1 LDLEDDDGEKCSVL
15 RIGSWGIGFDPLEMW
30 IVVEESQILA
40 FTTVNN
46 FYAISNNHT
55 EPALKDRFLET
66 LQFDKTLHF
75 NR

>member
-1 LDLEDDDGEKCSVL
+1 MQCLADWELG
-15 RIGSWGIGFDPLEMW
+15 IGSDTLEMW
-30 IVVEESQILA
+30 IVVEETHILA

-46 FYAISNNHT
+46 FYAISNNRT
-55 EPALKDRFLET
+55 VPARELKDRFLET